1 MILSRVKQE
10 EKMEKGK
17 IIATYNSVIDLY
29 ETIEVT
35 ASNTGTIY
43 MFRDN
48 SAYYGVISHESDNK
62 DSIKTQI
69 KVRRKKV

>member
-1 MILSRVKQE
+1 MILSGVKQE

-29 ETIEVT
+29 ETVEVT
-35 ASNTGTIY
+35 ASDTGTIY
-43 MFRDN
+43 LFRDN
-48 SAYYGVISHESDNK
+48 SAYYGVISRESDNK